1 MSQNIP
7 KSIQDEFQI
16 ISSNIKYP
24 TYKDLDFE
32 NSILDD
38 ANLNNYSEENKKR
51 AFEEF
56 FSLLKNCKNNF
67 FEIMEKNMHNF
78 QEYCESL
85 EQKTFIFLL
94 HFNIIE
100 KIAIL
105 VEKKYF
111 KTPLTEK
118 EIFCDDLVFEITNSN
133 ETFKKIYNKEFKDQ
147 NQISLISKNINP
159 IIERYNKL
167 LNHEKESGNIVI
179 RAIKYVSKYLFTP
192 MLEELNNFKKIEQ
205 FHEKDF
211 FKTNINE
218 ENEISIL
225 NIILYL
231 QKLSYLDFGLYNSAI
246 LDADNI
252 CNLDENSNEWNN
264 LKKIFFRLVPKNS
277 EEIKK
282 GLDEQKGNPELGFSI
297 MSNIQP
303 NESATSIIFSGVKN
317 YFYYRRNENRAK
329 IDSKRYRITYNIDK
343 IKELAGLFKTFKPI
357 FLKFIPNIEFRRK
370 IYVKKELPPIN
381 KMYIKKLINY
391 TKGENVPINSELNK
405 NNNENNNIESL
416 PIIYRDKVPDKAIK
430 RNYVS
435 VTILFTE
442 KIYFKDEKKEEG
454 FFSSFFKSFNQKNES
469 SINTQIDNKFRKNTI
484 MITIHGGG
492 FIASSTLFHERY
504 LRKWEKCLNVPIFG
518 INYSLAPEYPYPEA
532 LNDVYQAYIWIL
544 KHAKE
549 ELNMDIKHIIL
560 SGDSAGANIAL
571 GLYHL
576 LIVIKDFEKQL
587 GKEIILPEL
596 LLAQYPAVFIDLKNY
611 SNSFLLSLDDPML
624 NFNGMKYMCE
634 KYVGNYPFSEEDPFL
649 NPIKINDFILDRIK
663 AKIRICFGSRDV
675 LREDGLR
682 LLDIYSRYN
691 NRDQNK
697 NIIDARGFDILYM
710 GHGFNGRDEKSQKI
724 SRDIIM
730 PEIEEF
736 LNNIN

>member
-7 KSIQDEFQI
+7 KLIQDEFQI
-16 ISSNIKYP
+16 ISTNIKYP
-24 TYKDLDFE
+24 TFKDLDFE
-32 NSILDD
+32 NSVSDD
-38 ANLNNYSEENKKR
+38 ANLNNYSEENKKS

-56 FSLLKNCKNNF
+56 FSLFKNCKNNF
-67 FEIMEKNMHNF
+67 FEIMEKNSHNF

-105 VEKKYF
+105 IEKKYF
-111 KTPLTEK
+111 KLPLTEK

-133 ETFKKIYNKEFKDQ
+133 EAFKKIYNKEFKDT
-147 NQISLISKNINP
+147 NQISIISQNLNP

-167 LNHEKESGNIVI
+167 LNYEKESGNIVT
-179 RAIKYVSKYLFTP
+179 RTIKYVSKYLFTP

-205 FHEKDF
+205 FHEEDF

-231 QKLSYLDFGLYNSAI
+231 QKLTYLHFALYNSAI
-246 LDADNI
+246 LDANNI

-297 MSNIQP
+297 MSNIQA

-317 YFYYRRNENRAK
+317 YFYYKRNENRAK
-329 IDSKRYRITYNIDK
+329 IDSKRYRITYNFDK
-343 IKELAGLFKTFKPI
+343 IKELASLFKTFKPI

-370 IYVKKELPPIN
+370 IYIKKELPPIN
-381 KMYIKKLINY
+381 KTYIKKLINY
-391 TKGENVPINSELNK
+391 MRGENVPVNSEFNK
-405 NNNENNNIESL
+405 NNNENKNIEPL
-416 PIIYRDKVPDKAIK
+416 PIIYRDKVPDKTIK

-454 FFSSFFKSFNQKNES
+454 FFSSFFKSFKQNNES
-469 SINTQIDNKFRKNTI
+469 SINTQIENKFRKNTI

-504 LRKWEKCLNVPIFG
+504 LRKWEKCLNIPIFG
-518 INYSLAPEYPYPEA
+518 INYSLAPEHPFPEG

-587 GKEIILPEL
+587 GKDLIIPEL
-596 LLAQYPAVFIDLKNY
+596 VLAQYPAVFIDLKNY

-634 KYVGNYPFSEEDPFL
+634 KYVGNYPSSEEDPFL

-663 AKIRICFGSRDV
+663 SKIRICFGSRDV

-682 LLDIYSRYN
+682 LLDLYSRYN
-691 NRDQNK
+691 NRENSE
-697 NIIDARGFDILYM
+697 NYIDARGYDILYL
-710 GHGFNGRDEKSQKI
+710 GHGFNGRDEKNQQI
-724 SRDIIM
+724 SRDIII

>member
-7 KSIQDEFQI
+7 KLIQDEFQI
-16 ISSNIKYP
+16 ISTNIKYP
-24 TYKDLDFE
+24 TFKDLDFE
-32 NSILDD
+32 NSVSDD
-38 ANLNNYSEENKKR
+38 ANLNNYSEENKKS

-56 FSLLKNCKNNF
+56 FSLFKNCKNNF
-67 FEIMEKNMHNF
+67 FEIMEKNSHNF

-105 VEKKYF
+105 IEKKYF
-111 KTPLTEK
+111 KSSLTEK

-133 ETFKKIYNKEFKDQ
+133 EAFKKIYNKEFKDK
-147 NQISLISKNINP
+147 NQISIISQNLNP
-159 IIERYNKL
+159 IIERYNKI
-167 LNHEKESGNIVI
+167 LNYEKESGNIVI
-179 RAIKYVSKYLFTP
+179 RTIKYVSKYLFTP
-192 MLEELNNFKKIEQ
+192 MLEELNNFKKIEK
-205 FHEKDF
+205 FLEEDF

-225 NIILYL
+225 NIILFL
-231 QKLSYLDFGLYNSAI
+231 QKLTYLDFALYNSAI
-246 LDADNI
+246 LDANNI
-252 CNLDENSNEWNN
+252 CNLDENSIEWNN

-297 MSNIQP
+297 MSNIQA

-317 YFYYRRNENRAK
+317 YFYYKRNENRAK
-329 IDSKRYRITYNIDK
+329 IDSKRYRITYNFDK

-381 KMYIKKLINY
+381 KTYIKKLINY
-391 TKGENVPINSELNK
+391 MRGENVPVNSEFNK
-405 NNNENNNIESL
+405 NNNENQNIESL

-454 FFSSFFKSFNQKNES
+454 FFSSFFKSFKQNNES
-469 SINTQIDNKFRKNTI
+469 SINTQIENKFRKNTI

-504 LRKWEKCLNVPIFG
+504 LRKWEKCLNIPIFG
-518 INYSLAPEYPYPEA
+518 INYSLAPEHPFPEG

-587 GKEIILPEL
+587 GKDLIIPEL
-596 LLAQYPAVFIDLKNY
+596 VLAQYPAVFIDLKNY

-634 KYVGNYPFSEEDPFL
+634 KYVGNYPSSEEDPFL

-663 AKIRICFGSRDV
+663 SKIRICFGSRDV

-682 LLDIYSRYN
+682 LLDLYSRYN
-691 NRDQNK
+691 NRENSE
-697 NIIDARGFDILYM
+697 NYIDARGYDILYL
-710 GHGFNGRDEKSQKI
+710 GHGFNGRDEKNQQI
-724 SRDIIM
+724 SRDIII

>member
-16 ISSNIKYP
+16 VSNNIKYP
-24 TYKDLDFE
+24 TFKDLDFE

-38 ANLNNYSEENKKR
+38 PNLNNYSEENKKR

-56 FSLLKNCKNNF
+56 FSLFKNCKNNF
-67 FEIMEKNMHNF
+67 FEIVEKNNHNF
-78 QEYCESL
+78 LEYCESL
-85 EQKTFIFLL
+85 EQKTFNFLL

-118 EIFCDDLVFEITNSN
+118 EMFCDDLVFEITNSN
-133 ETFKKIYNKEFKDQ
+133 EAFKKLYNKDFKDK
-147 NQISLISKNINP
+147 NQINLISQNFNP
-159 IIERYNKL
+159 IIERYNRL

-179 RAIKYVSKYLFTP
+179 RTIKYISKYLLTP

-205 FHEKDF
+205 FHEEDF

-231 QKLSYLDFGLYNSAI
+231 QQLTYLDFALCNSAI
-246 LDADNI
+246 LDINNI

-277 EEIKK
+277 EELKK
-282 GLDEQKGNPELGFSI
+282 NMEEQKGSPELGLSI
-297 MSNIQP
+297 ISNIQP
-303 NESATSIIFSGVKN
+303 NESATSIIYSGVKN
-317 YFYYRRNENRAK
+317 YFYYKRNENRAK
-329 IDSKRYRITYNIDK
+329 IDGKKYRITYNIDK
-343 IKELAGLFKTFKPI
+343 IKEFAGLIKTFKPI
-357 FLKFIPNIEFRRK
+357 FLKFIPSIEFRRK

-381 KMYIKKLINY
+381 KIYIKKLINY
-391 TKGENVPINSELNK
+391 IKGENMPINSEVNK
-405 NNNENNNIESL
+405 INNENNNIESL
-416 PIIYRDKVPDKAIK
+416 PVIYRDKVPDKTLK

-435 VTILFTE
+435 VTVLFTE

-454 FFSSFFKSFNQKNES
+454 FFSSFFKSFTQNNES

-504 LRKWEKCLNVPIFG
+504 LRKWEKCLNIPIFG

-532 LNDVYQAYIWIL
+532 LNDVYQAYMWIL

-560 SGDSAGANIAL
+560 SGDSAGGNIAL

-576 LIVIKDFEKQL
+576 LIVMKDFEKQL
-587 GKEIILPEL
+587 GKDIILPEL
-596 LLAQYPAVFIDLKNY
+596 VLAQYPAVYIDLKNY

-634 KYVGNYPFSEEDPFL
+634 KYVGNYPLSEEDPFL
-649 NPIKINDFILDRIK
+649 NSIKINDFILDRIK

-675 LREDGLR
+675 LRDDGLR
-682 LLDIYSRYN
+682 LLDLYSRYN

-697 NIIDARGFDILYM
+697 NIIDARGFDILYF
-710 GHGFNGRDEKSQKI
+710 GHGFNGRDEKSQQT
-724 SRDIIM
+724 SRDVII